1 MSYSKTRRVLLLKFQ
16 TQWYSSLMVCIF
28 EKHKLE
34 ILKISEPKLGK
45 FISKLKLKL
54 EIFMFLKLNN
64 CSNLKFSSSIKL
76 EFDEMSDRSKR
87 NFGNVL
93 TLWLILWRISRLRQF
108 FQFLNWI
115 CFLWNLKVKMI
126 NKTDLRLHSKS
137 NTCRGRRK
145 NWKLRA

>member
-1 MSYSKTRRVLLLKFQ
+1 
-16 TQWYSSLMVCIF
+16 MVCIF

-93 TLWLILWRISRLRQF
+93 TL
-108 FQFLNWI
+108 
-115 CFLWNLKVKMI
+115 
-126 NKTDLRLHSKS
+126 
-137 NTCRGRRK
+137 
-145 NWKLRA
+145 